1 MVAEAMARRGHVRRV
16 ALRQTLLGLVTTV
29 GEEGRSKHDCEFP
42 GLGNQRSLG
51 KKPCV

>member
-1 MVAEAMARRGHVRRV
+1 MAEAMERRGRVRRV
-16 ALRQTLLGLVTTV
+16 ALRQTLLGLVTV
-29 GEEGRSKHDCEFP
+29 PEESRSKHDCEFP